1 MIFVADAGPIISF
14 GRAGRLELLRQV
26 VATVWIPEAVY
37 QELVT
42 RGAGRPGAEE
52 VSRGAWIQ
60 RKPIMQQATVRTF
73 PRTLGAGEREAIM
86 LAHELGAVLIVDDP
100 DARDT
105 AARLG
110 MSFLGSLGILREA
123 KLQGIIPVVR
133 PELDALREHQFRLS
147 ETLYQT
153 FLEQLGEA

>member
-14 GRAGRLELLRQV
+14 GRVGRLELLRQV

-60 RKPIMQQATVRTF
+60 RKPITQQATVRTF

-86 LAHELGAVLIVDDP
+86 LAHELGAVLQATRVVQKIAWIV
-100 DARDT
+100 
-105 AARLG
+105 
-110 MSFLGSLGILREA
+110 SLPESPLRCR
-123 KLQGIIPVVR
+123 VR
-133 PELDALREHQFRLS
+133 FPRA
-147 ETLYQT
+147 
-153 FLEQLGEA
+153 G